1 MSFLAI
7 LGVVLL
13 ALVGFVALP
22 IIINLDYGGS
32 VRNTFDFDLTQSEKA
47 KPENK

>member
-32 VRNTFDFDLTQSEKA
+32 VRNTFDLTQSEKA